1 MSDQEIKANES
12 QGIPMTIS
20 SASFSV
26 RVAALTNINIDSP
39 GGIINGVTLRTEP
52 TPDIVLLPHQ
62 ANTSHNGLYVFNGAG
77 DPMTRF

>member
-1 MSDQEIKANES
+1 MSDQEKANKS
-12 QGIPMTIS
+12 QVIPTTIS
-20 SASFSV
+20 DSFSV
-26 RVAALTNINIDSP
+26 RIVALTNINIDSP

-52 TPDIVLLPHQ
+52 TPDIVLLLYQ